1 MEFVPLVLLVA
12 FIVLGAPILAII
24 ALTKVGRLER
34 EHGRSLPASIE
45 ARLAWLEKRVDQL
58 SQTLGHGREAVSP
71 PQPPAEARPPVET
84 PGETPKPPTKVE
96 AKTAIPPPRA
106 KLDLETLIAGRWLN
120 RIGVI
125 ALLLA
130 VGFFLKYTFDNDWVG
145 PRGRI
150 ALGLLSGTGLLVYS
164 QWLLRRGYR
173 YFSGGIAGLAA
184 GVLYLSLYAAWSFY
198 QLIPQPVAFA
208 GMIVV
213 TGTMIALALGRDS
226 QPLAM
231 LALVGGLLTPILL
244 STGKDAQVQLFTY
257 LALLNASV
265 LVFARLRS
273 WRWLELVAF
282 FGTIIFYWTWIE
294 SFYLPGKLWRTT
306 FFATLFFVEFAA
318 LPILQSKRV
327 GEIAQHHLGLVL
339 MNATAFLVAL
349 HHLLY
354 DDHRWALTWGVLILA
369 VAHLGAAR
377 LFPTPK
383 PSQRSVARMIFA
395 GLALTFV
402 TLAIPIRLE
411 GKWITIAWA
420 VEGAVLVWSGFEVN
434 LRALR
439 WAGLSLFGVTAFRL
453 WFFEVPAHRFL
464 LNPRFLTFAVAVA
477 CFAVAFFLSQRH
489 RDELSEGE
497 RRAFD
502 LVGLAVNI
510 FALWALSLEVW
521 EVFGRMRMDLGAD
534 TRLTQQLALSLLWTV
549 YATALMLWGFWRG
562 NAALRWQGL
571 TLLGLVVG
579 KVFLYD
585 LSFLERFYRIVS
597 FVVLGVV
604 LLVVSFFYQQK
615 LAAGR
620 SGEDG

>member
-12 FIVLGAPILAII
+12 FIFLGAPILAII

-34 EHGRSLPASIE
+34 QRGLSLPAGME
-45 ARLAWLEKRVDQL
+45 ARLARLEKRVDQL
-58 SQTLGHGREAVSP
+58 SQTLGQGREAVSA

-84 PGETPKPPTKVE
+84 PRETPTPPTRVE
-96 AKTAIPPPRA
+96 AKTEPRA

-150 ALGLLSGTGLLVYS
+150 ALGLFSGTGLLVYS
-164 QWLLRRGYR
+164 QWLLRRSYR

-226 QPLAM
+226 QPLAT
-231 LALVGGLLTPILL
+231 LALVGGLLTPVLL

-265 LVFARLRS
+265 LVFARLRN

-282 FGTIIFYWTWIE
+282 FGTIIYYWTWIE
-294 SFYLPGKLWRTT
+294 SFYLPRQLWRTT
-306 FFATLFFVEFAA
+306 LFATLFFVEFAA

-327 GEIAQHHLGLVL
+327 GEIAQHHVGLVL

-439 WAGLSLFGVTAFRL
+439 WAGLSLLGVTAFRL

-477 CFAVAFFLSQRH
+477 CFAVAFLVSRRHPQVLSQN
-489 RDELSEGE
+489 E

-502 LVGLAVNI
+502 LVGLAVNV
-510 FALWALSLEVW
+510 FALWVLSLEVW
-521 EVFGRMRMDLGAD
+521 EVFGRMHLGAD

-549 YATALMLWGFWRG
+549 YATALMLWGVRGG

-585 LSFLERFYRIVS
+585 LSFLERFYRIIS

-620 SGEDG
+620 SGEEG